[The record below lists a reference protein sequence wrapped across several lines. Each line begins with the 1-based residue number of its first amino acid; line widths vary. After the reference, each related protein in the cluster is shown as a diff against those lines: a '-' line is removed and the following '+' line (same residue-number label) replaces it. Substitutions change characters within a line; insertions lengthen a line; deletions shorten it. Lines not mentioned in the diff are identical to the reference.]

1 MVFCLKSNCISNYI
15 EKAIQGVSNY
25 QLLRLE
31 GFVLIHEIIKINKK
45 ILLQKWKS
53 YCFYFYLLID
63 FGGNQRTS

>member
-31 GFVLIHEIIKINKK
+31 GFVLIHEIIKVNKK
-45 ILLQKWKS
+45 
-53 YCFYFYLLID
+53 FYYKNGKVIFIFIY
-63 FGGNQRTS
+63 S